1 MDRYSEFLELIRV
14 KIKIEEMKQKD
25 IAKALN
31 ISESQLSKILSGDQG
46 MDFNMIFDFMDLFN
60 INPLR
65 FCKINT
71 STTYLMEVA
80 VSDDDKVKLKNV
92 LRKL

>member
-1 MDRYSEFLELIRV
+1 
-14 KIKIEEMKQKD
+14 
-25 IAKALN
+25 
-31 ISESQLSKILSGDQG
+31 

-65 FCKINT
+65 FCKNNT

>member
-31 ISESQLSKILSGDQG
+31 ISES
-46 MDFNMIFDFMDLFN
+46 
-60 INPLR
+60 
-65 FCKINT
+65 
-71 STTYLMEVA
+71 
-80 VSDDDKVKLKNV
+80 
-92 LRKL
+92 